1 MKSKLLLKNNGN
13 NNRRGA
19 LRKRERRSV
28 FYHAIIT
35 GTCIALLLQ
44 LNVVLIHNGTV
55 HDWKKQRVRGM
66 VSGFIFLGLFSS
78 VFTKLTFI
86 CHALDRLYL
95 FNNTISLRFKI
106 SYNLES
112 NLLFIKYYRQEHKA
126 KRRLEPEKYKY
137 CIQCWWKNSYILLWS
152 NSGKF
157 CTEPFRRIEW
167 CIKIRVKRRGSR
179 CIGSRYSWKK
189 GKNRR
194 IKIHSLHGI

>member
-44 LNVVLIHNGTV
+44 LNVVLIHNGTGCTIEKSNACEAWW
-55 HDWKKQRVRGM
+55 DWFHISR
-66 VSGFIFLGLFSS
+66 GLFSS

-112 NLLFIKYYRQEHKA
+112 YLLFIKCIDKCKA
-126 KRRLEPEKYKY
+126 KKKART
-137 CIQCWWKNSYILLWS
+137 WKI
-152 NSGKF
+152 
-157 CTEPFRRIEW
+157 
-167 CIKIRVKRRGSR
+167 
-179 CIGSRYSWKK
+179 
-189 GKNRR
+189 
-194 IKIHSLHGI
+194 

>member
-112 NLLFIKYYRQEHKA
+112 YLLFIKYYRQ
-126 KRRLEPEKYKY
+126 RRLEPENINIAYNVDERIHTFFY
-137 CIQCWWKNSYILLWS
+137 EAIAVNSTWNHLDAL
-152 NSGKF
+152 NDA
-157 CTEPFRRIEW
+157 
-167 CIKIRVKRRGSR
+167 SR
-179 CIGSRYSWKK
+179 
-189 GKNRR
+189 
-194 IKIHSLHGI
+194 